1 VVLNNVSQFGIVV
14 LGANCIIQDNVILGN
29 SEDGLVFI
37 SDDALIRSGS
47 IIYSNVKIGKRLRTG
62 HHVLVRENSEIGDNV
77 LIGTNSV
84 LDGNCKV
91 GNNVSVQTDAYITA
105 YTTIEDDV
113 FIGPRAVTTND
124 KYMYYGAKLIGP
136 TIKKGA
142 RIGANATILPGV
154 VIGEKAVVGSGAV
167 VTKDVPAG
175 ATVVG
180 NPAKILKPKPD
191 GGQVGNPANLIIRLA
206 FELT

>member
-1 VVLNNVSQFGIVV
+1 VVINNVSK
-14 LGANCIIQDNVILGN
+14 LGNVILGVNCLIQDNVTLGN
-29 SEDGLVFI
+29 SESGLLFI
-37 SDDALIRSGS
+37 GDNALIRSGS
-47 IIYSNVKIGKRLRTG
+47 IIYSNVKIGNGLKTG
-62 HHVLVRENSEIGDNV
+62 HNVLVRENSKIGHNV

-84 LDGNCKV
+84 LDGNCSI

-136 TIKKGA
+136 TIKRGA
-142 RIGANATILPGV
+142 RIGANSTILPGV
-154 VIGEKAVVGSGAV
+154 VIGEGAVVGAGAV
-167 VTKDVPAG
+167 VTRDVPAG

-180 NPAKILKPKPD
+180 NPARILKK
-191 GGQVGNPANLIIRLA
+191 
-206 FELT
+206 